1 MSNKGMTNM
10 TEDENQTQVNQSQ
23 KKIKH
28 RIRLKKIYYKPV
40 IIGIILI
47 IVGGYAL
54 GCYYYH
60 DKFMPQTTLNDI
72 QVAGLSANKA
82 SQLLEDKIKNQKLTL
97 TFIDGEK
104 EIIQQED
111 CGIIFN
117 QDNDVS
123 QALKKQNSWL
133 WFTHFFTKTNI
144 EIENVFTVN
153 EEQLKNHLNTL
164 KHLHDQQEKPIDA
177 KVEYKDKQFSIVKE
191 SYGTQINE
199 ENLIKG
205 ILEAFREQKTE
216 INVKDIYGYV
226 EPKITADDD
235 KLKELLEIAQK
246 YCQASITYQTT
257 SGDIVLDGNTLMSWL
272 SIDESGH
279 YYYSEDEFKKQATDF
294 VKELA
299 TKINIIGKAKTF
311 TGANGKKTVSG
322 GNYGYKLNQEKE
334 INGLLADIKANKHE
348 TRKPVVTGI
357 QSTYENGGLGKTFV
371 EIDMTK
377 QHMWFIKNG
386 KVVLESDVVTGLP
399 SDPNKKTPGGTYY
412 IYFMQRNRVLRG
424 EIQANGKP
432 EYETPVAYWMAF
444 NGGIGLHDA
453 TWQSRFGGNV
463 YFTKGS
469 HGCVNLPL
477 NIAAAL
483 YDMVKVNI
491 PVVCYY

>member
-1 MSNKGMTNM
+1 MTEEKQPQDNKGH
-10 TEDENQTQVNQSQ
+10 
-23 KKIKH
+23 KKTK
-28 RIRLKKIYYKPV
+28 RSIRLKKVYYKHV
-40 IIGIILI
+40 IIGVFLI
-47 IVGGYAL
+47 IIGIYAF

-60 DKFMPQTTLNDI
+60 DKFMPQTTLNGI
-72 QVAGLSANKA
+72 QVSGLSTDKA
-82 SQLLEDKIKNQKLTL
+82 SQLLENEIKNQDLTL

-104 EIIQQED
+104 ETIKQED
-111 CGIIFN
+111 CGIVFN
-117 QDNDVS
+117 KDNDVS
-123 QALKKQNSWL
+123 KAIKEQNSWL
-133 WFTHFFTKTNI
+133 WFTHFLAETHI
-144 EIENVFTVN
+144 EISNVFTVN
-153 EEQLKNHLNTL
+153 EDQLKNQLNTL
-164 KHLHDQQEKPIDA
+164 KHLSDPQEKSVDA
-177 KVEYKDKQFSIVKE
+177 KVEYKENQFSIAKE
-191 SYGTQINE
+191 SYGTQINK
-199 ENLIKG
+199 ENLIKA
-205 ILEAFREQKTE
+205 ILEAFREQKAE
-216 INVKDIYGYV
+216 INVKDIHGYV
-226 EPKITADDD
+226 EPKVTATDE
-235 KLKELLEIAQK
+235 KLKELLDIAQK

-257 SGDIVLDGNTLMSWL
+257 SGDVVLDGNTLISWL

-279 YYYSEDEFKKQATDF
+279 YYYSEEEFKTQATAF
-294 VKELA
+294 VKDLA
-299 TKINIIGKAKTF
+299 KKINIIGKAKTF

-334 INGLLADIKANKHE
+334 VTGLLADIKANKHE
-348 TRKPVVTGI
+348 TRTPVVTGV
-357 QSTYENGGLGKTFV
+357 QASYENGGLGKTFV

-386 KVVLESDVVTGLP
+386 KIVLESDVVTGLP
-399 SDPNKKTPGGTYY
+399 SDSHKKTPGGTYY

-477 NIAAAL
+477 SIAAAL